1 MRLATRYY
9 LDHASPLIAV
19 AFVAEIEAAI
29 QTVLAS
35 PTTWPVIEDPKFAGT
50 CSSDFHIRSI
60 IGGNRSETEFPFMPS
75 CTSAG
80 FPVTGTIV
88 SDQTA
93 GIAAPLAAIIP
104 VLTKRRGNRLKDLK
118 PMSDSNRFTIIC
130 PCCEAT
136 LNVDAD
142 TGALLSH
149 EEKHKPLGSFED
161 MKKDLDKQKQTREQI
176 FAQEMS
182 SMKDRGRLLE
192 EKFQEA
198 KKKAEKDTKIYRN
211 PLDLD

>member
-1 MRLATRYY
+1 
-9 LDHASPLIAV
+9 
-19 AFVAEIEAAI
+19 
-29 QTVLAS
+29 
-35 PTTWPVIEDPKFAGT
+35 
-50 CSSDFHIRSI
+50 
-60 IGGNRSETEFPFMPS
+60 
-75 CTSAG
+75 
-80 FPVTGTIV
+80 
-88 SDQTA
+88 
-93 GIAAPLAAIIP
+93 
-104 VLTKRRGNRLKDLK
+104 
-118 PMSDSNRFTIIC
+118 MSDSNRFTIIC

-136 LNVDAD
+136 LNIDAD

-161 MKKDLDKQKQTREQI
+161 MKKDLDKQKLTREQL

-182 SMKDRGRLLE
+182 SQKDRGRLLE